1 MILLINYSKFFQ
13 NTLCLL
19 IKRIRHR
26 LYYFKNQL
34 NQYLNKIARDSYKNR
49 TQKFLYCH
57 AKKKTYLVKLSIRY
71 LKWNFKVINNKSKKS
86 RLAKPQEKLFNC

>member
-19 IKRIRHR
+19 IKCIRHR
-26 LYYFKNQL
+26 LYYLKNQL
-34 NQYLNKIARDSYKNR
+34 NPYLNKIARDNYKNR

-57 AKKKTYLVKLSIRY
+57 AKKKTYLMKLSIRY